1 MLRAARNRDHAP
13 RVLVTP
19 PVAGHAPSH
28 WSPPRSLGTP
38 PVAGPPVAGHIPNR
52 CSRPRS
58 LGTRPVQR
66 IGAPDYQNPAQP
78 NPASQPQPAQPSP
91 AQPNPAYN
99 PRLEIPS
106 QLLIALGPWL
116 PTPEDPMWTH
126 GGRNCDSTW
135 LSKPGTIHNTT
146 QEHTANAT
154 QNCAVSDIPS
164 RGRRMA
170 EGPQISKSVCVCA
183 GCGTT

>member
-1 MLRAARNRDHAP
+1 M
-13 RVLVTP
+13 P
-19 PVAGHAPSH
+19 PVTGHPPGRWARHRSLV
-28 WSPPRSLGTP
+28 PRSLVTSPIAAHAPGRWARAP
-38 PVAGPPVAGHIPNR
+38 SNALEHRI
-52 CSRPRS
+52 
-58 LGTRPVQR
+58 TRTQPSPTQ
-66 IGAPDYQNPAQP
+66 PAQP
-78 NPASQPQPAQPSP
+78 AQPQPAQPSP

-154 QNCAVSDIPS
+154 QNCAVSDIPF

-170 EGPQISKSVCVCA
+170 EGLQILLGGGLEMCWGFPC
-183 GCGTT
+183 CFH